1 MCFLNKIKNIKI
13 LFICILN
20 NSRNVYKMLLIL
32 LYIYKRVAITYNENI
47 KEKKNFI
54 WKYQK

>member
-54 WKYQK
+54 